1 MQSRI
6 FKSLGKKCLS
16 TIPYVV
22 QNFIPNFEIPV
33 VKTGSYQIESL

>member
-1 MQSRI
+1 MQSI
-6 FKSLGKKCLS
+6 TFNCLGKKCLS

-22 QNFIPNFEIPV
+22 QNFIPNFEIPD